1 MSALIE
7 LTDDEIR
14 VLGAIMA
21 KVGFPVIST
30 TPKPVKKISKND
42 LIRLSIMEART
53 KKALRKRNN

>member
-14 VLGAIMA
+14 VLGSIMA
-21 KVGFPVIST
+21 KVGFPAIST
-30 TPKPVKKISKND
+30 TPKQPKKISKND
-42 LIRLSIMEART
+42 VIRQSIMEART

>member
-14 VLGAIMA
+14 VLGSIMA
-21 KVGFPVIST
+21 KVGFPTIST
-30 TPKPVKKISKND
+30 TPKPKQKTSKND
-42 LIRLSIMEART
+42 LARMLIMEARM